1 MQRAFHH
8 TKIGVVEGLR
18 FAGEG
23 DTFAVHYTARA
34 YVSIEQASC
43 SQSLILARTF
53 CWKAKAVRAMT
64 AGSTG
69 PNGSFMAKAQLDTLV
84 KKRSASGKGT
94 RAASSA
100 RGGRRRAKPQAPPP
114 LPPPALPHGRRL
126 LLLTLEAVGMASIG
140 GLAVVVMLGLF
151 AERFSGTDMV
161 NNLLPFAGGVLAVI
175 FVAAG
180 CSFLWYRL
188 RRRLIRIS
196 PFLPAV
202 LVVASGVAAT
212 MFIPQQLLQR
222 TFVSYRTLV
231 GGREEAARV
240 TLAHQVY
247 AAYRRHDIGQLRKM
261 VNRAGPYE
269 EAIEHAAA
277 TFGLDIDLLKGL
289 AATESSFL
297 PRESGDGGQ
306 GLFQIT
312 RVPAAA
318 VAVADKHFAPA
329 ERAVSE
335 PRYNAFVGAA
345 TLRHYLTEM
354 KNDLFL
360 GLLAYNIGP
369 ANGGLRFIMNQYG
382 ATDFITIQ
390 PYLMQLPRDY
400 PIRVL
405 SYALA
410 FRLAQVEGELLA
422 YEEGKNAVKIQR
434 IGIPGM

>member
-1 MQRAFHH
+1 
-8 TKIGVVEGLR
+8 V
-18 FAGEG
+18 
-23 DTFAVHYTARA
+23 
-34 YVSIEQASC
+34 
-43 SQSLILARTF
+43 
-53 CWKAKAVRAMT
+53 
-64 AGSTG
+64 
-69 PNGSFMAKAQLDTLV
+69 
-84 KKRSASGKGT
+84 
-94 RAASSA
+94 
-100 RGGRRRAKPQAPPP
+100 
-114 LPPPALPHGRRL
+114 L
-126 LLLTLEAVGMASIG
+126 LLVIEAVGMTGIG

-175 FVAAG
+175 LIAAG
-180 CSFLWYRL
+180 CCFLWNML
-188 RRRLIRIS
+188 RRWLSRQSLL
-196 PFLPAV
+196 LPAMV
-202 LVVASGVAAT
+202 VVAIGVTVA
-212 MFIPQQLLQR
+212 MLIPPQLLQR
-222 TFVSYRTLV
+222 TFVSFRILV

-269 EAIEHAAA
+269 EAIEQAAV
-277 TFGLDIDLLKGL
+277 TFDLDTDLLKGL

-318 VAVADKHFAPA
+318 VTAADKHFAQA
-329 ERAVSE
+329 ERKVSE
-335 PRYNAFVGAA
+335 SRYNAFVGAA

-410 FRLAQVEGELLA
+410 FRLAQIEGELPP